1 MSKKTLQGFIKTR
14 HFTERQHER
23 GVKDREV
30 AKAIQEGELVE
41 TEQGHHFSLGSLKV
55 TVNIYQEVL
64 VTVHPGDPVR
74 CTKKILSRDEA
85 RRIIRL
91 IEESQ
96 KQKQKQK
103 QKREASDTADD
114 FLAYVQAAGVKKR

>member
-1 MSKKTLQGFIKTR
+1 MSKKFLQGFIRTR

-30 AKAIQEGELVE
+30 VRAIQEGELVE
-41 TEQGHHFSLGSLKV
+41 TEQGPHFTLGPLKV
-55 TVNIYQEVL
+55 TVNIHQEVL
-64 VTVHPGDPVR
+64 VTVHPGDPVK

-91 IEESQ
+91 IKESQ
-96 KQKQKQK
+96 E
-103 QKREASDTADD
+103 QKRESSDTVDD
-114 FLAYVQAAGVKKR
+114 FLAYVQANGVKKR